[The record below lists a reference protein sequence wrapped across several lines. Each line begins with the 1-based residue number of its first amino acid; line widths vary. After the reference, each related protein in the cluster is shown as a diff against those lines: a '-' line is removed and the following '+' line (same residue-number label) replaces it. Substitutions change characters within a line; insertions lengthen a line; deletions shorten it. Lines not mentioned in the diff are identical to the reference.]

1 MGLSRAINNLSLL
14 SKLILLES
22 LDKNG
27 EIIKIYVTLTS

>member
-27 EIIKIYVTLTS
+27 EIIKVYVTLTS